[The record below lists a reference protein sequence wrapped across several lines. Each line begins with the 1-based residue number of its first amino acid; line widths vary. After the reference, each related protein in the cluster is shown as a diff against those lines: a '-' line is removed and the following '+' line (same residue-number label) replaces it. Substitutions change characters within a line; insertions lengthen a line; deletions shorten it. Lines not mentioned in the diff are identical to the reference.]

1 MQTVKRVVREIPAL
15 YFGGPTKLEP
25 KKLRLGYYA
34 RVSTLNEE
42 QEDSYENQ
50 KEYFSKFIKSR
61 PDWEL
66 VGEYADWGITGTKT
80 DCRKDF
86 NRMIEDCRAGKIDK
100 ILVKSVSRFARNTV
114 DTLNYVRELKEL
126 GISVWFD
133 NESIDT
139 LTTGGDILITILA
152 AMAEQE
158 SRTMSTN
165 IQWAYGKRF
174 KEGRVL
180 INYKHVLGW
189 DKEEYINEDGLKD
202 SRYVI
207 VESEAEIVRRI
218 FREYAS
224 GRTLSQISEDLNSE
238 GKYTKSGNKWRPTSI
253 DNVLTNEKYTGNAIL
268 GKTYKVDVLSP
279 RRKNDGNDKN
289 HPLLYVENSH
299 PAIIT
304 QTLFDIVAAERKR
317 RCGLRCSINTGAGKY
332 SSRYGL
338 SGLLICGDCGG
349 KFRRFGR
356 NLASGEYV
364 PTWVCVNHQKDRK
377 KCEMKPLKEIDI
389 YDGYRRAVNELLGD
403 AKELMAIIKSNIEE
417 EFKASPKVELEKT
430 TEEIQSRQEQIIK
443 LFRQK
448 RNGEIDDDKY
458 TEKYARLSREIIEL
472 QAEEERLKT
481 LTTQVAVEQ
490 QRQSDILAILND
502 GDTQYMDNEIMR
514 KLIDT
519 IRVIDKHTIEFQFKC
534 GVNIAERI

>member
-1 MQTVKRVVREIPAL
+1 METAKRVVREIPAL
-15 YFGGPTKLEP
+15 YFGAIKPEV
-25 KKLRLGYYA
+25 KKQRLGYYA
-34 RVSTLNEE
+34 RVSTLNDE
-42 QEDSYENQ
+42 QEDSYKNQ
-50 KEYFSKFIKSR
+50 KEYFSRFINSR

-66 VGEYADWGITGTKT
+66 VGEYSDWGISGTKT
-80 DCRKDF
+80 EGRKDF
-86 NRMIEDCRAGKIDK
+86 NRMIEDCRAGKIDR

-114 DTLNYVRELKEL
+114 DTLKYVRELKEL

-133 NESIDT
+133 NEGIDT

-165 IQWAYGKRF
+165 ITWAYGKRF
-174 KEGRVL
+174 KDGKVL
-180 INYKHVLGW
+180 INYRHVLGW
-189 DKEEYINEDGLKD
+189 DKEEFINEDGVKD

-207 VESEAEIVRRI
+207 VESEAEIIRRI
-218 FREYAS
+218 FKEYAS
-224 GRTLSQISEDLNSE
+224 GRTLKQISDDLNSE
-238 GKYTKSGNKWRPTSI
+238 GKFTKTGKEWRPTSI

-279 RRKNDGNDKN
+279 RRKNDGHDKN

-317 RCGLRCSINTGAGKY
+317 RIGLRCSVNTGAGKY

-356 NLASGEYV
+356 SLASGEYV
-364 PTWVCVNHQKDRK
+364 PTWVCVNHQKDRT

-403 AKELMAIIKSNIEE
+403 TKELMTIIKNNIEE
-417 EFKASPKVELEKT
+417 EFKTSPKVELEET
-430 TEEIQSRQEQIIK
+430 TEAIHKKQEQIIR

-448 RNGEIDDDKY
+448 RNSEIDDDYY
-458 TEKYARLSREIIEL
+458 TNEYARLSKEIIEL
-472 QAEEERLKT
+472 QAEEERLKD
-481 LTTQVAVEQ
+481 LTTKAAIEEQ
-490 QRQSDILAILND
+490 RLSDILAILDN
-502 GDTQYMDNEIMR
+502 GEIQHMDNDIMR
-514 KLIDT
+514 KLIEA

>member
-1 MQTVKRVVREIPAL
+1 MQTVKRIVRQIPAL
-15 YFGGPTKLEP
+15 YFGGNKPEV

-42 QEDSYENQ
+42 QEDSYKNQ
-50 KEYFSKFIKSR
+50 KEYFSRFINSR

-66 VGEYADWGITGTKT
+66 VGEYSDWGITGTKT

-114 DTLNYVRELKEL
+114 DTLKYVRELKEL
-126 GISVWFD
+126 GVSVWFD

-158 SRTMSTN
+158 SRTISTN
-165 IQWAYGKRF
+165 ITWAYGKRF
-174 KEGRVL
+174 KEGKVI
-180 INYKHVLGW
+180 INYRHILGW
-189 DKEEYINEDGLKD
+189 NKEEFINEEGDKD

-218 FREYAS
+218 FKEYAS
-224 GRTLSQISEDLNSE
+224 GRTLKQISDDLNSE
-238 GKYTKSGNKWRPTSI
+238 GIFTKKGNEWRPTSI

-279 RRKNDGNDKN
+279 RRKNDGSNEE
-289 HPLLYVENSH
+289 HPLLYAENSH
-299 PAIIT
+299 PAIVS
-304 QTLFDIVAAERKR
+304 QTLFDIVAAERR
-317 RCGLRCSINTGAGKY
+317 RRREMRCSVNTGAGKY

-356 NLASGEYV
+356 SLASGEYV
-364 PTWVCVNHQKDRK
+364 PTWICVNHQKDRK
-377 KCEMKPLKEIDI
+377 RCEMKPLKEIDI

-403 AKELMAIIKSNIEE
+403 AKELMTTIKNNIEE
-417 EFKASPKVELEKT
+417 EFKASPKTEMEET
-430 TEEIQSRQEQIIK
+430 TEKIHNKQEQIIR

-448 RNGEIDDDKY
+448 RNGEIDDEYY
-458 TEKYARLSREIIEL
+458 TNEYARLSKEIIEL
-472 QAEEERLKT
+472 QAEEQKLKD
-481 LTTQVAVEQ
+481 LTTKAAIEEQ
-490 QRQSDILAILND
+490 RLSDILAILNE
-502 GDTQYMDNEIMR
+502 GEIQYMDNDIMR
-514 KLIDT
+514 KLIDV

-534 GVNIAERI
+534 GVNIAEKI